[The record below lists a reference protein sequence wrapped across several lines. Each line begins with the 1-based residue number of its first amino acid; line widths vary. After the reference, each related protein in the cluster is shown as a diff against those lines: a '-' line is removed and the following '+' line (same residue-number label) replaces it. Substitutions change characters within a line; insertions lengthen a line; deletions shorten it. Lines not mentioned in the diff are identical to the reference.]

1 MMRDDNYLDG
11 LIAGG
16 TVAISFAG
24 LILLIVSN
32 LKNEAETEKN
42 TAFYEWAAS
51 HCEKIENNLNVTE
64 KSKTFKCDDGKIYTI
79 K

>member
-1 MMRDDNYLDG
+1 MRDDNYLDG

-32 LKNEAETEKN
+32 LKNEAETEKI
-42 TAFYEWAAS
+42 AFYEWADS
-51 HCEKIENNLNVTE
+51 HCEKIEKN
-64 KSKTFKCDDGKIYTI
+64 FKCY
-79 K
+79 

>member
-1 MMRDDNYLDG
+1 MRDDNYLDG

-32 LKNEAETEKN
+32 LKNEAETEK
-42 TAFYEWAAS
+42 TAFYEWADS
-51 HCEKIENNLNVTE
+51 HYEKIEKN
-64 KSKTFKCDDGKIYTI
+64 FKCY
-79 K
+79 

>member
-1 MMRDDNYLDG
+1 MRDDNYLDG

-32 LKNEAETEKN
+32 L
-42 TAFYEWAAS
+42 
-51 HCEKIENNLNVTE
+51 NN
-64 KSKTFKCDDGKIYTI
+64 
-79 K
+79 